1 MNSFKHNNILKSEG
15 VVFKGVK
22 PLKTI
27 ATDKLNIAHNNKID
41 ESIKIELENTREELE
56 LQIEQAKKEY
66 EEIVKE
72 AELKSESIIQQASES
87 AKDIKKEAYE
97 EGHTQGLK
105 NGYEDGYKEAYEE
118 NIEKAKLESEEIT
131 NQANHIL
138 IDAKNKVANYLKD
151 NKKQII
157 DLSITIA
164 EKVLKEK
171 FNEIDSMNKIIE
183 SAISEYEI
191 KENFVIRTNSIYIE
205 SLNEEVT
212 SLKEEQSIKGE
223 VFILPDDSID
233 QGNAII
239 ETNKGRL
246 IIGIDCVLEKVKEEL
261 L

>member
-1 MNSFKHNNILKSEG
+1 MNSFKNNNILKSEG

-27 ATDKLNIAHNNKID
+27 PTDKVSYINNIDK
-41 ESIKIELENTREELE
+41 SSTLELENTIEELE
-56 LQIEQAKKEY
+56 AQTLKAKQEY
-66 EEIVKE
+66 EEVVKE
-72 AELKSESIIQQASES
+72 ASLKSESIINEAHGE
-87 AKDIKKEAYE
+87 ALNIKKNAYE
-97 EGHTQGLK
+97 EGHSQGLK
-105 NGYEDGYKEAYEE
+105 NGYEDGYKEAYED
-118 NIEKAKLESEEIT
+118 NIEKAKLESEDII
-131 NQANHIL
+131 NQANYIL
-138 IDAKNKVANYLKD
+138 IDSKNKVADYLKD

-171 FNEIDSMNKIIE
+171 FNEVSSMNKIIE
-183 SAISEYEI
+183 SVINEYEI

-205 SLNEEVT
+205 SLNEEVN
-212 SLKEEQSIKGE
+212 SLKNQQSIKGE

-233 QGNAII
+233 QGNAVI

-246 IIGIDCVLEKVKEEL
+246 IIGIDCVLDKVKEEL